1 MVGTVASASGAQ
13 NPSMSWEG
21 IEEALN
27 RARGEHTRIS
37 LQLAD
42 LDRNVAQR
50 MLQGADPVGRTRERW
65 VRAERSIHRLWTV
78 HAAFED
84 VVEQACDLH
93 GLGGDDGSV
102 RESLSRVLTGP
113 SVALTAEPRPL
124 EHRGHPDEHTE
135 HLTLAEA
142 VARITA
148 DHDEAASVVAE
159 AESAWEVLHPRL
171 GVLEALW
178 QEIGSLAG
186 MVGGDEDGDEL
197 LRSELAALGETVR
210 RDPLSLVAED
220 GTVDT
225 SGLERARLRFER
237 AAGELRDALRMRDA
251 YEESA
256 ERLSWAVDDAEE
268 KAARTSAL
276 RRRVA
281 EAVAVPA
288 PVGVP
293 DAVAPLLAGL
303 AEMAELRGRGRWR
316 ELGTLHGRLQQA
328 VHETVDDLTEREEN
342 LRGLLD
348 RRGELRGRL
357 DGYRDRASRLG
368 LSEDERLLTE
378 DRRAHRALWS
388 VPADL
393 REATAAL
400 AAYRDA
406 LGQVAGSGCGRNR
419 TTPGAGASEG
429 RE

>member
-1 MVGTVASASGAQ
+1 
-13 NPSMSWEG
+13 MSWEG

-27 RARGEHTRIS
+27 RVRGERTRIS

-78 HAAFED
+78 YGAFEN
-84 VVEQACDLH
+84 VVDQACALR
-93 GLGGDDGSV
+93 GSGGEDGSV

-113 SVALTAEPRPL
+113 AVALPLEPRPL
-124 EHRGHPDEHTE
+124 ERRGLLDDDTE
-135 HLTLAEA
+135 HLSLAEA
-142 VARITA
+142 VARMSA
-148 DHDEAASVVAE
+148 DYDEAARVVAE

-171 GVLEALW
+171 GDLEALW

-186 MVGGDEDGDEL
+186 MVGGDEDDHEP
-197 LRSELAALGETVR
+197 LRTELAALGETIR

-220 GTVDT
+220 DTVDT
-225 SGLERARLRFER
+225 SGLERARVRFER
-237 AAGELRDALRMRDA
+237 TAGELRDALRMRDS
-251 YEESA
+251 YDESA
-256 ERLSWAVDDAEE
+256 ERLAWAIDDAEV
-268 KAARTSAL
+268 KAGRTAAL

-288 PVGVP
+288 PIEVP
-293 DAVAPLLAGL
+293 DAVPPLRSGL
-303 AEMAELRGRGRWR
+303 AQMAALRDRGRWR

-342 LRGLLD
+342 LQGLLD

-357 DGYRDRASRLG
+357 DGYRARAVRLG
-368 LSEDERLLTE
+368 LAEDERLLTE
-378 DRRAHRALWS
+378 DRRAQRALWRA
-388 VPADL
+388 PGDL

-406 LGQVAGSGCGRNR
+406 LRQVAGSGCGSNR